1 MLMIAATLFAAS
13 PLPPLPC
20 EAAALHGL
28 GAPATWRFRGPGSY
42 SESEGAKLKWSSAAA
57 AVAVSLHG
65 KEKTPLW
72 YVGAVNGGVWRT
84 KDGMGAAKKQHWE
97 PVTDSPK
104 VRCQSIGALTT
115 GSAVGLPD
123 LVVAGCGASTSSMMG
138 VDWNMAD
145 TGDFGGVM
153 LSADAG
159 DTWNMMEGFAANAN
173 VGAVEVLRTA
183 GKATL
188 LVGVRSHTY
197 DRNSGG
203 IWRATID
210 VSARG
215 NAAAATFAPVFTKP
229 VYAIASNA
237 NGVVLAAVAFE
248 ATHSVVRSL
257 DGGATWTSFAEG
269 VDWAGRVP
277 FYPALSL
284 TAQMAFV
291 GALTVKRVPGDE
303 RMQTDTSGAVFYRNL
318 SDASATWVAVPN
330 TPRLDNDCMPKDRMA
345 LLADPDEPEFL
356 YVAGNARYNTYRVNF
371 AAGQWTDLK
380 GPDGSEPHSDDRNYA
395 WDPTVKGGRLVLV
408 SDGGVSVRDS
418 PRASAPWRS
427 ANGDMGTMEMLAA
440 SYDPVGDR
448 WIACAQDNSCML
460 SPSGA
465 KPTDVAVTV
474 VGGDGTVTAVD
485 VHASPPRLFGGVQS
499 FGTDDDEEEEGDEG
513 EKSASPAAGYSG
525 LRFVQGDNIVDV
537 PVPSYFEPRQMPY
550 FVQPFAL
557 NAIEPTKVLLW
568 ANSTQDGTG
577 KAGVY
582 EFSVP
587 YGITKGSQIGKP
599 SLVASTPDD
608 CYMIVS
614 GGIISGKPNENLL
627 FAMSADTLYVRAST
641 AQPFEAKPL
650 PVQYARPITK
660 LYDAKGHKIESPTSH
675 GKTVSLAVSAAD
687 ARTVAVTGWPSV
699 LTNVGVNESIWL
711 STDLGGTWSNVFG
724 NLAAATSAAGPVRPG
739 GLLLVKIGGDEALLA
754 GTINGVFVSFL
765 SAPGKWKRL
774 GMCDALPL
782 VMVYTLQHEAK
793 SDTLVAAT
801 MGRGVYT
808 WRTPRRSLRR

>member
-1 MLMIAATLFAAS
+1 M
-13 PLPPLPC
+13 
-20 EAAALHGL
+20 
-28 GAPATWRFRGPGSY
+28 
-42 SESEGAKLKWSSAAA
+42 
-57 AVAVSLHG
+57 
-65 KEKTPLW
+65 
-72 YVGAVNGGVWRT
+72 
-84 KDGMGAAKKQHWE
+84 
-97 PVTDSPK
+97 
-104 VRCQSIGALTT
+104 
-115 GSAVGLPD
+115 
-123 LVVAGCGASTSSMMG
+123 
-138 VDWNMAD
+138 
-145 TGDFGGVM
+145 
-153 LSADAG
+153 
-159 DTWNMMEGFAANAN
+159 
-173 VGAVEVLRTA
+173 
-183 GKATL
+183 
-188 LVGVRSHTY
+188 
-197 DRNSGG
+197 
-203 IWRATID
+203 
-210 VSARG
+210 
-215 NAAAATFAPVFTKP
+215 
-229 VYAIASNA
+229 
-237 NGVVLAAVAFE
+237 LAAVAFE

-291 GALTVKRVPGDE
+291 GALTVKRVPGDAQ
-303 RMQTDTSGAVFYRNL
+303 RMQTDTSGAVFIATSPMPRPRGSL
-318 SDASATWVAVPN
+318 CRTRRASTTTACPRIAWRCSPTPMSPSSCTSQATRGT
-330 TPRLDNDCMPKDRMA
+330 TPTA
-345 LLADPDEPEFL
+345 
-356 YVAGNARYNTYRVNF
+356 NF
-371 AAGQWTDLK
+371 AAGQWIDLK
-380 GPDGSEPHSDDRNYA
+380 GPDGPSRHSDDRNYA

-485 VHASPPRLFGGVQS
+485 VHASSPRLFGGVQS
-499 FGTDDDEEEEGDEG
+499 FGTDDDEEEEEGDEG

-614 GGIISGKPNENLL
+614 GEHHQRQAEREPALRDERRH
-627 FAMSADTLYVRAST
+627 AVRAR
-641 AQPFEAKPL
+641 QH
-650 PVQYARPITK
+650 R
-660 LYDAKGHKIESPTSH
+660 
-675 GKTVSLAVSAAD
+675 AAI
-687 ARTVAVTGWPSV
+687 RGQ
-699 LTNVGVNESIWL
+699 
-711 STDLGGTWSNVFG
+711 
-724 NLAAATSAAGPVRPG
+724 AAARAVRAAHHQAVRRQRAQDR
-739 GLLLVKIGGDEALLA
+739 I
-754 GTINGVFVSFL
+754 
-765 SAPGKWKRL
+765 
-774 GMCDALPL
+774 
-782 VMVYTLQHEAK
+782 
-793 SDTLVAAT
+793 
-801 MGRGVYT
+801 
-808 WRTPRRSLRR
+808 PRRRTERPSRSPSPRRTRGRSP